1 MKIHGSLIFILVLL
15 VSHGLPGQAKVYT
28 DALKLTLGGKIFQ
41 TEKPYERVNP
51 LTGMSLSE
59 KGQAQNCSG
68 LTVAFETNSSSIGV
82 CVIWSGKSSGGFNM
96 GAVAARGFDLYIQ
109 QDGQWVWAGN
119 ACPKKD
125 VAGEEN
131 EITLIPN
138 SGTEAKQCLIY
149 LPIYARIESM
159 DIVTD
164 DGSWIKAGPP
174 PFKKRIAVFGSS
186 FTQGSGAS
194 RCAMTWEAQLS
205 RATGLNFMNFG
216 FSGNSKL
223 QPYFAEALAQANVD
237 AYVFDAF
244 SNPSPE
250 EIEERLEPFIR
261 IIRKKQPRQ
270 PMIFLQTIYR
280 ERCNFNPEWQ
290 AKERRKRETAD
301 RMMHEM
307 TSKYP
312 YVYWVTTT
320 NATSPT
326 HETSTDGTHPDSYG
340 YTLWME
346 SVKGP
351 ILEILNAL
359 R

>member
-290 AKERRKRETAD
+290 EKERRKRETAD
-301 RMMHEM
+301 RLMHEM
-307 TSKYP
+307 TAKYP